1 MSSLLPRTRMHGC
14 GTHVLCPAC
23 TDHDYAPTPLRSRIQ
38 YEGFK
43 PPYNVSRVQPF
54 LVMAEGE
61 MAEQHIATSCTMIDC
76 RTSLADANVCH
87 RARESWE
94 GRGGELG
101 MGGEGWSDEGWSGE
115 GWSVEARHQPQPLP
129 PQKALQTLQSIYA
142 EGSEYNS
149 FECQTYPPGIS
160 AFAEIAANAL
170 KEEEM
175 IDAGIAGSIY
185 WSTYTARLCRR
196 RVETCHIAVRARAK
210 GASPPTKCRGT
221 RLLLDPSRR
230 QLTSPPCACLS
241 ARWPL
246 SLLIASAV
254 GITALNILCYAGCL
268 LLCCREWWCQNPKLK
283 RFQYF

>member
-54 LVMAEGE
+54 LVMAKGE

-101 MGGEGWSDEGWSGE
+101 MGGEGCLPAPPLGG
-115 GWSVEARHQPQPLP
+115 GVLAR
-129 PQKALQTLQSIYA
+129 
-142 EGSEYNS
+142 
-149 FECQTYPPGIS
+149 
-160 AFAEIAANAL
+160 
-170 KEEEM
+170 
-175 IDAGIAGSIY
+175 
-185 WSTYTARLCRR
+185 AR
-196 RVETCHIAVRARAK
+196 RARA
-210 GASPPTKCRGT
+210 T
-221 RLLLDPSRR
+221 
-230 QLTSPPCACLS
+230 LS
-241 ARWPL
+241 FL
-246 SLLIASAV
+246 SSMHASACDHH
-254 GITALNILCYAGCL
+254 IFFKKNNALAPLIRSRVSVSSNMSI
-268 LLCCREWWCQNPKLK
+268 
-283 RFQYF
+283 